1 MDFTWRKPG
10 KLIALIMGAMIA
22 AVSCS
27 DKGNFFMSGKAPLY
41 VRAKPDAGMTLQP
54 YRTITSDT
62 LYVAGSLV
70 AKIDSFLIFRTR
82 SAADYS
88 FMVYN
93 ENADS
98 VVLTFPKK
106 GRGPNELLLSIITR
120 IRRTAE
126 SVEIDILGLNEHKI
140 LTVDLYRSME
150 QQKTV
155 VVNQIEMPQNTQDA
169 YSFGESIAGIVL
181 FDEYDY
187 SLQVFNAK
195 TMERERLFLPFG
207 LDVDPGNVTS
217 SCIMKE
223 DGTKCLWAMSWMDKF
238 SILDLEDEDKS
249 ASFSTSKKT
258 VSDSKLFPVITE
270 MPVESV
276 KEYYY
281 TARATDNDIFMLY
294 RGFSDV
300 ESSQKQLP
308 QEIQNFDWDGHFK
321 NRYVVNE
328 MFGSFVVS
336 EDGSTLYAYASD
348 ESKVYVYSLK

>member
-1 MDFTWRKPG
+1 MEFTWRKPG

-41 VRAKPDAGMTLQP
+41 VRAKPDAEMTLQP

-70 AKIDSFLIFRTR
+70 AKIDSLLIFRVNKATG
-82 SAADYS
+82 YS
-88 FMVYN
+88 YMVFN
-93 ENADS
+93 ENTGNA
-98 VVLTFPKK
+98 VLGFPII
-106 GRGPNELLLSIITR
+106 GRGPGEQILSSLTQF
-120 IRRTAE
+120 RRNNGT
-126 SVEIDILGLNEHKI
+126 VEIDFLGLNENNI
-140 LTVDLYRSME
+140 LTVDLYRSIE

-155 VVNQIEMPQNTQDA
+155 VVNQIEVPKYTQDA
-169 YSFGESIAGIVL
+169 CSFGESIAGIVL

-217 SCIMKE
+217 DFIMKE
-223 DGTKCLWAMSWMDKF
+223 DGTKCLWAMLWMDKF
-238 SILDLEDEDKS
+238 NILDLEDEGKS
-249 ASFSTSKKT
+249 ASFTTSKKT
-258 VSDSKLFPVITE
+258 VSDSKLFPIITE
-270 MPVESV
+270 MPLEAV

-348 ESKVYVYSLK
+348 ASKVYVYSLK

>member
-1 MDFTWRKPG
+1 
-10 KLIALIMGAMIA
+10 
-22 AVSCS
+22 
-27 DKGNFFMSGKAPLY
+27 MSGKAPLY

-70 AKIDSFLIFRTR
+70 AEIDSFLIFRTR

-169 YSFGESIAGIVL
+169 YSFGESIAGLVL

-207 LDVDPGNVTS
+207 LDVDPGNITS
-217 SCIMKE
+217 ACIMKE
-223 DGTKCLWAMSWMDKF
+223 DGTKCLWAMLWMDKF
-238 SILDLEDEDKS
+238 NILDLEDEGKS
-249 ASFSTSKKT
+249 ASFTTSKKT
-258 VSDSKLFPVITE
+258 VSDSKLFPIITE
-270 MPVESV
+270 MPLEAV

-348 ESKVYVYSLK
+348 ESKVYVYSLN

>member
-1 MDFTWRKPG
+1 MIVPRSNIILYCCVF
-10 KLIALIMGAMIA
+10 IVLIMMT
-22 AVSCS
+22 SCS

-70 AKIDSFLIFRTR
+70 AEIDSFLIFRTR

-169 YSFGESIAGIVL
+169 YSFGESIAGLVL

-207 LDVDPGNVTS
+207 LDVDPGNITS
-217 SCIMKE
+217 ACIMKE
-223 DGTKCLWAMSWMDKF
+223 DGTKCLWAMLWMDKF
-238 SILDLEDEDKS
+238 NILDLEDEGKS
-249 ASFSTSKKT
+249 ASFTTSKKT
-258 VSDSKLFPVITE
+258 VSDSKLFPIITE
-270 MPVESV
+270 MPLEAV

-348 ESKVYVYSLK
+348 ESKVYVYSLN